1 MGLSS
6 YRTPRRVW
14 VTSAIVAA
22 LLHAAAVYGA
32 IAVWQNRRSAVT
44 PGPISV
50 IALPVGTETALA
62 PTPPPTAGAPADT
75 QPALSESNTTQ
86 RPFEPVAPTTVSPEP
101 RPVARPTQPA
111 LPPVTPNAPAPSP
124 APVTPVAPNAPSTG
138 SEVVP
143 PVQPE
148 SPGEVEPPAP
158 VPPSGG
164 SPTEESGIATSWRR
178 ELVPGGGSAIHPVKP
193 DLPTTWPASV
203 TALVTNAG
211 CASGISPGTSITVT
225 LWPIIEADG
234 QISEFLP
241 RDAEN
246 MGTEALVSCILALRA
261 QMPPLTPAQDGG
273 AAIASDEIL
282 IIVEIRSTS

>member
-6 YRTPRRVW
+6 YRTPRWVW

-50 IALPVGTETALA
+50 IALPVGTETALE

-86 RPFEPVAPTTVSPEP
+86 RPFEPVAPTTVSPES

-148 SPGEVEPPAP
+148 SPGEVAPSVP

-164 SPTEESGIATSWRR
+164 SPTEETGIAASWRS
-178 ELVPGGGSAIHPVKP
+178 EIAPGGGSVIQDMPP
-193 DLPTTWPASV
+193 QLPATWPASV

-211 CASGISPGTSITVT
+211 CASGVSSGMSVTIT
-225 LWPIIEADG
+225 LWPIIEANG
-234 QISEFLP
+234 QISEFIP
-241 RDAEN
+241 RVAEN
-246 MGTEALVSCILALRA
+246 AGNEALVSCIQALRS

-273 AAIASDEIL
+273 TAIASDEIL
-282 IIVEIRSTS
+282 IILEIRSTP